1 MTADLRLDS
10 APTARRHR
18 CWIHSNSHLD
28 RSVANRAA
36 VGLAEIFNGL
46 TDTLT
51 PLFAE
56 IVAIFSAMGWATDSV
71 LVRFGLRQSN
81 VFAAMLMSYGVSI
94 TCVWSYL
101 IATTSLDFLTSPA
114 MIYYLI
120 SGCMQPIFA
129 RALFYQGITRIGVA
143 RAGPLRGIEPL
154 FAATIA
160 LIVFNERPGLQVYVG
175 TVLIVASLW
184 LISGKQ
190 DQDKP
195 WRYIDALLP
204 IGAAL
209 ISAISQTLRKQALLI
224 IPDPFVAVAMVTT
237 VSLFLMLGF
246 VFTTGRVQQLR
257 MNRSSF
263 QFFLG
268 AALVATSAQV
278 ANFVALGRGQMS
290 IIIPLLNTTP
300 LFTVFF
306 SALFLRQVET
316 VNRRIICGAALM
328 VGGVVLITSR

>member
-1 MTADLRLDS
+1 
-10 APTARRHR
+10 
-18 CWIHSNSHLD
+18 
-28 RSVANRAA
+28 
-36 VGLAEIFNGL
+36 
-46 TDTLT
+46 
-51 PLFAE
+51 
-56 IVAIFSAMGWATDSV
+56 MGWAIDSV

-81 VFAAMLMSYGVSI
+81 IFAAMLMSYAVSI

-101 IATTSLDFLTSPA
+101 IVTTPLEFLTSPV
-114 MIYYLI
+114 MIYYVI

-154 FAATIA
+154 FAAAIA
-160 LIVFNERPGLQVYVG
+160 LLVFNEQPGIQVYFG
-175 TVLIVASLW
+175 TILIVTSLW

-190 DQDKP
+190 EQTTS

-204 IGAAL
+204 ISAAF
-209 ISAISQTLRKQALLI
+209 ISAISQTLRKQALQI
-224 IPDPFVAVAMVTT
+224 IPDPFVAVAMVTS
-237 VSLFLMLGF
+237 VSLLLLLGF
-246 VFTTGRVQQLR
+246 VFATGRVQQLR

-263 QFFLG
+263 HFFLG
-268 AALVATSAQV
+268 AAVVATTAQI

-290 IIIPLLNTTP
+290 VIIPLLNTTP

-306 SALFLRQVET
+306 TAIFLRKVET
-316 VNRRIICGAALM
+316 VTTRIVCGAILM

>member
-1 MTADLRLDS
+1 MAALR
-10 APTARRHR
+10 RR
-18 CWIHSNSHLD
+18 IA
-28 RSVANRAA
+28 VANLIA
-36 VGLAEIFNGL
+36 VGLADYL
-46 TDTLT
+46 QTPRHTLT
-51 PLFAE
+51 TLFAE
-56 IVAIFSAMGWATDSV
+56 IVAIFSAMGWAVDSV
-71 LVRFGLRQSN
+71 LVRFGLRRSN
-81 VFAAMLMSYGVSI
+81 IFAAMLMSYAVSI

-101 IATTSLDFLTSPA
+101 IATTPLDFLASPA

-129 RALFYQGITRIGVA
+129 RALFYEGITRIGVA

-160 LIVFNERPGLQVYVG
+160 LIVFNEQPGLQVYIG

-190 DQDKP
+190 EENQR
-195 WRYIDALLP
+195 WRYVDALLP

-209 ISAISQTLRKQALLI
+209 ISAVSQTLRKQALQI

-237 VSLFLMLGF
+237 VSLLLLLGF
-246 VFTTGRVQQLR
+246 VFTTGRAQQLR
-257 MNRSSF
+257 MERTSF
-263 QFFLG
+263 KFFLA
-268 AALVATSAQV
+268 AALVATTAQV
-278 ANFVALGRGQMS
+278 ANFIALGQGQMS
-290 IIIPLLNTTP
+290 VIIPLLNTTP

-316 VNRRIICGAALM
+316 VTLRIVSGAILM
-328 VGGVVLITSR
+328 VGGVILITSR

>member
-1 MTADLRLDS
+1 
-10 APTARRHR
+10 
-18 CWIHSNSHLD
+18 
-28 RSVANRAA
+28 
-36 VGLAEIFNGL
+36 
-46 TDTLT
+46 LT

-56 IVAIFSAMGWATDSV
+56 IFAIFSAMGWAIDSV

-81 VFAAMLMSYGVSI
+81 IFAAMLVSYAVSI

-101 IATTSLDFLTSPA
+101 IVTTSLEFLTSPV
-114 MIYYLI
+114 MIYYVI

-154 FAATIA
+154 FAAAIA
-160 LIVFNERPGLQVYVG
+160 LLVFNEQPGIQVYFG
-175 TVLIVASLW
+175 TLLIVTSLW

-190 DQDKP
+190 EQTTS

-204 IGAAL
+204 ISAAF
-209 ISAISQTLRKQALLI
+209 ISAISQTLRKQALQI
-224 IPDPFVAVAMVTT
+224 IPDPFVAVAMVTS
-237 VSLFLMLGF
+237 VSLLLLLGF
-246 VFTTGRVQQLR
+246 VFATGRVQQLR

-263 QFFLG
+263 HFFLG
-268 AALVATSAQV
+268 AAVVATTAQI

-290 IIIPLLNTTP
+290 VIIPLLNTTP

-306 SALFLRQVET
+306 TAIFLRKVET
-316 VNRRIICGAALM
+316 VTMRIVCGAILM